1 MGPSGKYWK
10 LGAPLPT
17 AFCLQWPPH
26 LIPPIL
32 ILLFI
37 VVISNTSCFLN
48 TYGPVLMPGTEGHP
62 KLFGALPLEETGEEG
77 GENRAKTCE
86 QTYE

>member
-1 MGPSGKYWK
+1 MPSWEGQWDLLGNTGNLGHPSPQLSAYNGPPSD
-10 LGAPLPT
+10 PT
-17 AFCLQWPPH
+17 HTF
-26 LIPPIL
+26 

-77 GENRAKTCE
+77 GENS
-86 QTYE
+86 